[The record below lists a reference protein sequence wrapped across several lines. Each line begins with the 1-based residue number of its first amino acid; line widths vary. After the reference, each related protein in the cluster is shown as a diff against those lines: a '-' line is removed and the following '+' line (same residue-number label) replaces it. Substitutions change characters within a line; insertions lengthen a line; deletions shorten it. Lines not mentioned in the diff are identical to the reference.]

1 MKENSKQLL
10 LVIPFVGGIIL
21 ALFLYT
27 QVVNFFAK
35 LLHVLN
41 FNWFSALTIL
51 IIGALLT
58 ALSIGIAVKDFTSS
72 LNSKKR
78 IGFTRILKFLI
89 CGFVSCYALFL
100 VMGGF
105 ALTLLILLKHSSL

>member
-1 MKENSKQLL
+1 M
-10 LVIPFVGGIIL
+10 
-21 ALFLYT
+21 
-27 QVVNFFAK
+27 
-35 LLHVLN
+35 LN